1 MTEGNNTP
9 EYARAQP
16 LPGSKKSKLCQQRR
30 IKVQAIQYTQ
40 PLKNPDKP
48 SKEMRVPWIRMQGLW
63 LQQAGFV
70 INAPVTVQVMQGCVV
85 LTLET

>member
-1 MTEGNNTP
+1 MTESNNTP
-9 EYARAQP
+9 EQH
-16 LPGSKKSKLCQQRR
+16 LTGSKKSSFCQHRR

-40 PLKNPDKP
+40 PLKNQDQP
-48 SKEMRVPWIRMQGLW
+48 SKEMCVPWIRMQGLW

-70 INAPVTVQVMQGCVV
+70 INAPVTVRVMEGCVV